1 MKCRYKHCKLGGKV
15 DREDAIKI
23 GNAYY
28 HKECRREIEHK
39 KEIERLYYEKFKL
52 KESFAKV
59 RGAINKYVSEYP
71 TDYILHILNQDIKL
85 NSVYGISYYLRDSR
99 FQKRYER
106 DKAKLVKFD
115 INKVEIEEPS
125 DIAYSNKPKKQLWG
139 DIICT

>member
-1 MKCRYKHCKLGGKV
+1 MGFYTPHCKNDKS
-15 DREDAIKI
+15 K
-23 GNAYY
+23 
-28 HKECRREIEHK
+28 REIEHK
-39 KEIERLYYEKFKL
+39 KEIRRLYYEKFKL
-52 KESFAKV
+52 KENSTKV
-59 RGAINKYVSEYP
+59 RDVINEYASEYP